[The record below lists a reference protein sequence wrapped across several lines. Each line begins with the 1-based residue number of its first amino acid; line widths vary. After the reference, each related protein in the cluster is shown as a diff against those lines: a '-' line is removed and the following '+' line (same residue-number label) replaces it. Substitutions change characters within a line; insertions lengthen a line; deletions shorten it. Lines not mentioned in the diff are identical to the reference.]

1 MSSERII
8 EFIPNKT
15 YADRFGIGG
24 VILKMPMA
32 IYYPLD
38 YQSFMSWEVYRDS
51 FKADVYAIG
60 WIICFLLLGTDPD
73 WENIKKIKKHKWKAI
88 MRKDADVFLNCAGN
102 EIQRDDQRSHR

>member
-1 MSSERII
+1 MLLYDYIKNNGPLNKKEAKQIAISICDLVEKLHSEDPPKCAPGINPRDFEIDENGISLLLSSERII

-38 YQSFMSWEVYRDS
+38 YQSFMSWEVY
-51 FKADVYAIG
+51 
-60 WIICFLLLGTDPD
+60 
-73 WENIKKIKKHKWKAI
+73 
-88 MRKDADVFLNCAGN
+88 
-102 EIQRDDQRSHR
+102 